1 MKAIILAAGK
11 GTRLKPLTDNY
22 PKCMVEFRGKQ
33 IIDYIL
39 EALRSKDINDIS
51 IVKGY
56 KASILKKEGTK
67 EYINDLYETTN
78 MVYSLF
84 CSKNEWNDDIIISYS
99 DIIFN
104 AKHLELLINSESNI
118 SVIIDKDWRKLWE
131 KRMDDPLLDAET
143 LKLDENDNI
152 IEIGKKPLDYSEI
165 NGQYT
170 GLIKIKKNVLLEI
183 NNLYDSLDKEA
194 YFDGQTFKNMYMTS
208 FLQIIIDRLMP
219 IKAIQV
225 QGGWVEIDTIED
237 LKRLS

>member
-67 EYINDLYETTN
+67 EYFNDLYEKTN
-78 MVYSLF
+78 MVHSLF
-84 CSKNEWNDDIIISYS
+84 CSKNEWDDDIIISYS

-165 NGQYT
+165 NGQYI
-170 GLIKIKKNVLLEI
+170 GLIKIKKNALLEI

-194 YFDGQTFKNMYMTS
+194 CFDGQTFENMYMTS
-208 FLQIIIDRLMP
+208 FLQIIIYRLMP
-219 IKAIQV
+219 IKAIEV
-225 QGGWVEIDTIED
+225 RGGWVEIDTIED